1 MADTPGVRVSDED
14 RERTAREIRDHF
26 AAGRLSDDE
35 LSERL
40 TAVYRART
48 EDQLVALR
56 SDLPKL
62 PVTAR
67 AELAERRAI
76 LQRQLLQ
83 QTGGGLSLF
92 LICTVVWAA
101 SGGNG
106 MFWPIWV
113 ALVAVIPL
121 IRNGWRL
128 YGPAPELERVEQELA
143 GRRQHAG
150 RRADRDARR
159 AARRGRR

>member
-1 MADTPGVRVSDED
+1 MADTPEIRVSDED

-62 PVTAR
+62 PLTAR
-67 AELAERRAI
+67 AELAERRAV
-76 LQRQLLQ
+76 LRRQLLQ

-101 SGGNG
+101 SGAGA
-106 MFWPIWV
+106 FWPIWV

-128 YGPAPELERVEQELA
+128 YGPAPELERVEQDLA
-143 GRRQHAG
+143 RREHGAG